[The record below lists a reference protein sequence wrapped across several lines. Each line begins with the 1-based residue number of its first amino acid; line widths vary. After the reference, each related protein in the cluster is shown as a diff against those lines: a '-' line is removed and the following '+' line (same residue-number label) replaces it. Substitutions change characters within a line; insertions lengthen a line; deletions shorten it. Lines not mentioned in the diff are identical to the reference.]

1 MFPFILFI
9 DHPTASCGG
18 VPPGGGERGLLLDV
32 VGIAGLPNAA
42 VGAILVP
49 LDPADESLLP
59 QCRNDRPCRH
69 LGTVAVFRDGFHGR
83 PALALLPCTA
93 DQEAVH
99 HFVLLFLDWKYR
111 LDKAW
116 YLGYE
121 FPQNYLQVEHLDV
134 MPDNLERLQRQAL
147 ELLTHIWAE
156 DDSDKSV
163 DEKMTAYYLEA
174 EQAGTDVFRFR
185 PQKMSYELMYRE
197 IFAEVLCPDTVY
209 GLIDFHLRECLK
221 REIKMRRCKNCGR
234 LFAVT
239 GHGGTEYCD
248 RPADEKGRTCKEI
261 GAFRVW
267 KKSKSAD
274 ETFKVFRREYK
285 KRFA

>member
-1 MFPFILFI
+1 M
-9 DHPTASCGG
+9 
-18 VPPGGGERGLLLDV
+18 
-32 VGIAGLPNAA
+32 
-42 VGAILVP
+42 
-49 LDPADESLLP
+49 
-59 QCRNDRPCRH
+59 
-69 LGTVAVFRDGFHGR
+69 
-83 PALALLPCTA
+83 
-93 DQEAVH
+93 
-99 HFVLLFLDWKYR
+99 
-111 LDKAW
+111 DKAW